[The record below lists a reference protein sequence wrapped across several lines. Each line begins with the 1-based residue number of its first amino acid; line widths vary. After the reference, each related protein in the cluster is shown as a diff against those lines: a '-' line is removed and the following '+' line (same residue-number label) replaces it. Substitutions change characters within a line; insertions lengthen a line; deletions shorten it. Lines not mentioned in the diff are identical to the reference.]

1 VYQGVL
7 GVSRYVIRRV
17 LMSIPTLFVISVVVF
32 VVIQLPPGDYM
43 TTVQLQLQS
52 LGGLTEAE
60 AAKVAQELRKVYGLD
75 KPLYVQYLVWMKNII
90 TRGDF
95 GFSFQYRKPVAD
107 VIWERLGWT
116 ILIASLCHLISTLVG
131 IMIGIFSATHQYRIG
146 DYVATF
152 FAFVGLSTP
161 SFFLAL
167 VAMYILASRGIQP
180 GGLFSQHYLFAP
192 WSWGKFIDLL
202 KHIWIPVVIVGL
214 AGTARNM
221 RVMRGNLLDVLNQP
235 YVLTARSK
243 GLSERTVV
251 FKHAVVNA
259 LHPIIMYQGM
269 VLPFMISGEIV
280 ASTVL
285 NIPTAGPMFY
295 SALVSQDMYLAG
307 SFLLLVAVFLVA
319 GNLLADVLLAWIDPR
334 VRYD

>member
-1 VYQGVL
+1 MGKYVL
-7 GVSRYVIRRV
+7 RRV
-17 LMSIPTLFVISVVVF
+17 ITSIPVLFIISIIVF

-43 TTVQLQLQS
+43 TTIQLQLQS

-60 AAKVAQELRKVYGLD
+60 AARVADELRRAYGLD
-75 KPLYVQYLVWMKNII
+75 KPLYVQYFVWIKNII
-90 TRGDF
+90 TKGDF
-95 GFSFQYRKPVAD
+95 GFSFQYRKPVSE

-116 ILIASLCHLISTLVG
+116 ILIASLCHLVSTLVG
-131 IMIGIFSATHQYRIG
+131 IIIGIFSATRQYSIG

-152 FAFVGLSTP
+152 LAFVGLSTP

-167 VAMYILASRGIQP
+167 VAMYIMASRGIQP
-180 GGLFSQHYLFAP
+180 GGLFSQRYILAP
-192 WSWGKFIDLL
+192 WSWAKFVDLL
-202 KHIWIPVVIVGL
+202 RHIWIPVAIVGL

-221 RVMRGNLLDVLNQP
+221 RVMRGNLLDILNQP

-243 GLSERTVV
+243 GLPERTVV

-295 SALVSQDMYLAG
+295 GALVSQDMYLAG
-307 SFLLLVAVFLVA
+307 SFLLLVAVLLVV
-319 GNLLADVLLAWIDPR
+319 GNLLADVFLAWLDPR
-334 VRYD
+334 IRYD

>member
-1 VYQGVL
+1 MG
-7 GVSRYVIRRV
+7 RYVLRRV
-17 LMSIPTLFVISVVVF
+17 IMSIPVLFVISVIVF

-43 TTVQLQLQS
+43 TTIQIQLQS

-60 AAKVAQELRKVYGLD
+60 AARVADELRRAYGLD
-75 KPLYVQYLVWMKNII
+75 KPLYVQYFVWIKNIL

-95 GFSFQYRKPVAD
+95 GFSFQYRKPVSE

-116 ILIASLCHLISTLVG
+116 ILIASLCHLVSTLVG
-131 IMIGIFSATHQYRIG
+131 IVIGIFSATRQYSIG

-167 VAMYILASRGIQP
+167 VAMYIMASRGIQP
-180 GGLFSQHYLFAP
+180 GGLFSQRYLLAP
-192 WSWGKFIDLL
+192 WSWAKFVDLL
-202 KHIWIPVVIVGL
+202 KHIWIPIAIVGF

-221 RVMRGNLLDVLNQP
+221 RVMRGNLLDILHQP

-243 GLSERTVV
+243 GLPERTVV
-251 FKHAVVNA
+251 FKHAVINA

-285 NIPTAGPMFY
+285 NVPTAGPMFY

-307 SFLLLVAVFLVA
+307 SFLLLVAVLLVA
-319 GNLLADVLLAWIDPR
+319 GNLLADILLAWVDPR

>member
-1 VYQGVL
+1 MGKYVL
-7 GVSRYVIRRV
+7 RRIVMSVPV
-17 LMSIPTLFVISVVVF
+17 LLVISVVVF

-43 TTVQLQLQS
+43 TTIQIQLQS

-60 AAKVAQELRKVYGLD
+60 AARVAEELRRAYGLD
-75 KPLYVQYLVWMKNII
+75 KPLYVQYFVWIKNII
-90 TRGDF
+90 TKGDF
-95 GFSFQYRKPVAD
+95 GFSFQYRKPVAE

-116 ILIASLCHLISTLVG
+116 ILIASLCHLVSTFVG
-131 IMIGIFSATHQYRIG
+131 IAIGIFSATRQYSVG

-167 VAMYILASRGIQP
+167 IAMYIMASRGIQP
-180 GGLFSQHYLFAP
+180 GGLFSQRYLLAP
-192 WSWGKFIDLL
+192 WSWAKFVDLL
-202 KHIWIPVVIVGL
+202 KHIWIPIVIVGF

-221 RVMRGNLLDVLNQP
+221 RVMRANLLDILNQP

-243 GLSERTVV
+243 GLPERTVV
-251 FKHAVVNA
+251 FKHAVINA

-307 SFLLLVAVFLVA
+307 SFLLLVAVLLVV
-319 GNLLADVLLAWIDPR
+319 GNLLADIVLAWVDPR
-334 VRYD
+334 VCYD

>member
-1 VYQGVL
+1 MG
-7 GVSRYVIRRV
+7 RYVLRRV
-17 LMSIPTLFVISVVVF
+17 IMSIPVLFIISVIVF

-43 TTVQLQLQS
+43 TTIQIQLQS

-60 AAKVAQELRKVYGLD
+60 AARVADELRRAYGLD
-75 KPLYVQYLVWMKNII
+75 KPLYVQYFVWIKNII

-95 GFSFQYRKPVAD
+95 GFSFQYRKPVSE

-116 ILIASLCHLISTLVG
+116 ILIASLCHLVSTFVG
-131 IMIGIFSATHQYRIG
+131 IIIGIFSATRQYSIG

-167 VAMYILASRGIQP
+167 VAMYIMASRGIQP
-180 GGLFSQHYLFAP
+180 GGLFSQRYLLAP
-192 WSWGKFIDLL
+192 WSLEKFVDLL
-202 KHIWIPVVIVGL
+202 KHIWIPIAIVGF

-221 RVMRGNLLDVLNQP
+221 RVMRGNLLDILHQP
-235 YVLTARSK
+235 YVMTARSK
-243 GLSERTVV
+243 GLPERTVV
-251 FKHAVVNA
+251 FKHAVINA

-295 SALVSQDMYLAG
+295 GALVSQDMYLAG
-307 SFLLLVAVFLVA
+307 SFLLLVAVLLVA
-319 GNLLADVLLAWIDPR
+319 GNLLADILLAWVDPR

>member
-1 VYQGVL
+1 MGKYVL
-7 GVSRYVIRRV
+7 RRV
-17 LMSIPTLFVISVVVF
+17 ITSIPVLFIISVVVF

-43 TTVQLQLQS
+43 TTIQLQLQS

-60 AAKVAQELRKVYGLD
+60 AARVADELRRAYGLD
-75 KPLYVQYLVWMKNII
+75 KPLYVQYFVWIKNII
-90 TRGDF
+90 TKGDF
-95 GFSFQYRKPVAD
+95 GFSFQYRKPVSE

-116 ILIASLCHLISTLVG
+116 ILIASLCHLVSTLVG
-131 IMIGIFSATHQYRIG
+131 IIIGIFSATRQYSIS

-152 FAFVGLSTP
+152 LAFVGLSTP

-167 VAMYILASRGIQP
+167 VAMYIMASRGIQP
-180 GGLFSQHYLFAP
+180 GGLFSQRYILAP
-192 WSWGKFIDLL
+192 WSWAKFVDLL
-202 KHIWIPVVIVGL
+202 KHIWIPIAIVGL

-221 RVMRGNLLDVLNQP
+221 RVMRGNLLDILNQP

-243 GLSERTVV
+243 GLPERTVV
-251 FKHAVVNA
+251 FKHAVINA

-307 SFLLLVAVFLVA
+307 SFLLLVAVLLVV
-319 GNLLADVLLAWIDPR
+319 GNLLADIFLAWLDPR
-334 VRYD
+334 IRYD

>member
-1 VYQGVL
+1 MGKYVL
-7 GVSRYVIRRV
+7 RRV
-17 LMSIPTLFVISVVVF
+17 ITSIPVLFIISIIVF

-43 TTVQLQLQS
+43 TTIQLQLQS

-60 AAKVAQELRKVYGLD
+60 AARVADELRRAYGLD
-75 KPLYVQYLVWMKNII
+75 KPLYVQYFVWIKNII
-90 TRGDF
+90 TKGDF
-95 GFSFQYRKPVAD
+95 GFSFQYRKPVSE

-116 ILIASLCHLISTLVG
+116 ILIASLCHLVSTLVG
-131 IMIGIFSATHQYRIG
+131 IIIGIFSATRQYSIG

-152 FAFVGLSTP
+152 LAFVGLSTP

-167 VAMYILASRGIQP
+167 VAMYIMASRGIQP
-180 GGLFSQHYLFAP
+180 GGLFSQRYILAP
-192 WSWGKFIDLL
+192 WSWAKFVDLL
-202 KHIWIPVVIVGL
+202 RHIWIPVAIVGL

-221 RVMRGNLLDVLNQP
+221 RVMRGNLLDILNQP

-243 GLSERTVV
+243 GLPERTVV

-307 SFLLLVAVFLVA
+307 SFLLLVAVLLVV
-319 GNLLADVLLAWIDPR
+319 GNLLADVFLAWLDPR
-334 VRYD
+334 IRYD

>member
-1 VYQGVL
+1 MGKYVL
-7 GVSRYVIRRV
+7 RRV
-17 LMSIPTLFVISVVVF
+17 IASIPVLFVISIIVF

-43 TTVQLQLQS
+43 TTIQLQLQS

-60 AAKVAQELRKVYGLD
+60 AARVADELRRAYGLD
-75 KPLYVQYLVWMKNII
+75 KPLYVQYFVWIKNII
-90 TRGDF
+90 TKGDF
-95 GFSFQYRKPVAD
+95 GFSFQYRKPVSE

-116 ILIASLCHLISTLVG
+116 ILIASLCHLVSTLVG
-131 IMIGIFSATHQYRIG
+131 IIIGIFSATRQYSIG

-152 FAFVGLSTP
+152 LAFVGLSTP

-167 VAMYILASRGIQP
+167 VAMYIMASRGIQP
-180 GGLFSQHYLFAP
+180 GGLFSQRYILAP
-192 WSWGKFIDLL
+192 WSWAKFVDLL
-202 KHIWIPVVIVGL
+202 RHIWIPVAIVGL

-221 RVMRGNLLDVLNQP
+221 RVMRGNLLDILNQP

-243 GLSERTVV
+243 GLPERTVV

-307 SFLLLVAVFLVA
+307 SFLLLVAVLLVV
-319 GNLLADVLLAWIDPR
+319 GNLLADVFLAWLDPR
-334 VRYD
+334 IRYD

>member
-1 VYQGVL
+1 MGKYVL
-7 GVSRYVIRRV
+7 RRV
-17 LMSIPTLFVISVVVF
+17 ITSIPVLFIISVIVF

-43 TTVQLQLQS
+43 TTIQLQLQS

-60 AAKVAQELRKVYGLD
+60 AARVADELRRAYGLD
-75 KPLYVQYLVWMKNII
+75 KPLYVQYFVWIKNII
-90 TRGDF
+90 TKGDF
-95 GFSFQYRKPVAD
+95 GFSFQYRKPVSE

-116 ILIASLCHLISTLVG
+116 LLIASLCHLVSTLVG
-131 IMIGIFSATHQYRIG
+131 IIIGIFSATRQYSIG

-167 VAMYILASRGIQP
+167 VAMYIMASRGIQP
-180 GGLFSQHYLFAP
+180 GGLFSQRYILAP
-192 WSWGKFIDLL
+192 WSWAKFVDLL
-202 KHIWIPVVIVGL
+202 KHIWIPVAIVGL

-221 RVMRGNLLDVLNQP
+221 RVMRGNLLDILNQP

-243 GLSERTVV
+243 GLPERTVV

-307 SFLLLVAVFLVA
+307 SFLLLVAVLLVV
-319 GNLLADVLLAWIDPR
+319 GNLLADVFLAWLDPR
-334 VRYD
+334 IRYD

>member
-1 VYQGVL
+1 MGKYVL
-7 GVSRYVIRRV
+7 RRIVMSVPV
-17 LMSIPTLFVISVVVF
+17 LLVISVVVF

-43 TTVQLQLQS
+43 TTIQIQLQS

-60 AAKVAQELRKVYGLD
+60 AARVAEELRRAYGLD
-75 KPLYVQYLVWMKNII
+75 KPLYVQYFVWIKNII
-90 TRGDF
+90 TKGDF
-95 GFSFQYRKPVAD
+95 GFSFQYRKPVAE

-116 ILIASLCHLISTLVG
+116 ILIASLCHLVSTFVG
-131 IMIGIFSATHQYRIG
+131 IAIGIFSATRQYSVG

-167 VAMYILASRGIQP
+167 IAMYIMASRGIQP
-180 GGLFSQHYLFAP
+180 GGLFSQRYLLAP
-192 WSWGKFIDLL
+192 WSWAKFVDLL
-202 KHIWIPVVIVGL
+202 KHIWIPIVIVGF

-221 RVMRGNLLDVLNQP
+221 RVMRANLLDILNQP

-243 GLSERTVV
+243 GLPERTVV
-251 FKHAVVNA
+251 FKHAVINA

-307 SFLLLVAVFLVA
+307 SFLLLVAVLLVV
-319 GNLLADVLLAWIDPR
+319 GNLLADIVLAWVDPR
-334 VRYD
+334 VYYD